1 MPASSMLPYRARGF
15 TLVELLVVIT
25 IIGTLVGLL
34 LPAVLASK
42 EVARRGQCVNN
53 MRNLAYAFTA
63 YDTAKGRLPGYAQPI
78 LRSSTQA
85 VGIKRNSSPPRWAL
99 KSVELRDA
107 LPISW
112 ATMLL
117 PHI

>member
-1 MPASSMLPYRARGF
+1 MPASSMLPYRTRGF
-15 TLVELLVVIT
+15 TLVELLVVIA

-42 EVARRGQCVNN
+42 EAARRGQCVNN
-53 MRNLAYAFTA
+53 IRNLAQAFTA
-63 YDTAKGRLPGYAQPI
+63 YDLAKGRLPGYSQPI
-78 LRSSTQA
+78 RRTPTQA
-85 VGIKRNSSPPRWAL
+85 VGIKRISSPPRWAL
-99 KSVELRDA
+99 KSVELREA

-117 PHI
+117 P